1 MWQSPGS
8 EERYDLLEIKKGKR
22 LFGNLFNS
30 MNLSD
35 LSMHVH
41 SAARVPKP
49 SVEGSLRDRKINFLT
64 ISSPFRFYLR
74 EQQGIALVVTL
85 LALVLITAMVVEFS
99 YAVYTGTNNLYNW
112 RDSQRLSIMAKSG
125 INVAAIFLKN
135 LPEKNKRP
143 YPGSYELPVKNPF
156 EDFNGVI
163 TVRIED
169 EGSKL
174 SLKSLVNGQ
183 GGPNEITRN
192 SFRRLL
198 EVLSLDTKIADKV
211 VEWIIKK
218 REIGLSSFIE
228 NKNNFGLNS
237 VDELLL
243 INGITRK
250 DYDTL
255 LPYITVYGSPD
266 YLIINVNGAGKPV
279 LMSIA
284 NSENSGFPIDE
295 DRAERIIR
303 RRELSLFADIGK
315 FNDIAGTQLSTDR
328 ITCYIG
334 SLFLVRGV
342 AESGGVKRIIE
353 MVFNLSAGKIE
364 YWKEY

>member
-1 MWQSPGS
+1 
-8 EERYDLLEIKKGKR
+8 
-22 LFGNLFNS
+22 LFRNLFNS
-30 MNLSD
+30 MKVSGLSLFV
-35 LSMHVH
+35 LS
-41 SAARVPKP
+41 AGRGRNP
-49 SVEGSLRDRKINFLT
+49 SVEGALRHRKINFFT
-64 ISSPFRFYLR
+64 ISSPFRFYLT

-99 YAVYTGTNNLYNW
+99 YGVYTGTNNLYNW

-125 INVAAIFLKN
+125 INVSARILTS
-135 LPEKNKRP
+135 LPKGRP
-143 YPGSYELPVKNPF
+143 YPGSQEFPVENPF

-174 SLKSLVNGQ
+174 NLKSLVNEQ
-183 GGPNEITRN
+183 RTENVVTCN

-198 EVLSLDTKIADKV
+198 EVLSLDTKIADRV

-218 REIGLSSFIE
+218 RETGMSSSSE
-228 NKNNFGLNS
+228 STKDLGLNS

-255 LPYITVYGSPD
+255 LPYITVYGSSD
-266 YLIINVNGAGKPV
+266 NLIINVNGAGKPV
-279 LMSIA
+279 LMSI
-284 NSENSGFPIDE
+284 SDPRKGDFPIDE
-295 DRAERIIR
+295 DRAERIIK
-303 RRELSLFADIGK
+303 RRELSLFLNNGE
-315 FNDIAGTQLSTDR
+315 FNGFAGTDLPADR
-328 ITCYIG
+328 ITTEIG
-334 SLFLVRGV
+334 PSFFVKGIAV
-342 AESGGVKRIIE
+342 SGGIKRIIE
-353 MVFNLSAGKIE
+353 TVLNKDTGTIK